1 MRKSKKILNK
11 KNKTIRNKTK
21 CIYTDEAKILT
32 FTNCTFGGKRILWRG
47 ITVYESHPPLVT
59 HSGSRTIVDPGGST
73 FFLEG
78 NPVAFE
84 GDSLQDGDKIAPL
97 AGNTSYGG

>member
-1 MRKSKKILNK
+1 MSGGIATELNLS
-11 KNKTIRNKTK
+11 TGDCGRPPTLPLGPM
-21 CIYTDEAKILT
+21 TSS
-32 FTNCTFGGKRILWRG
+32 NCTLGGNRILWRG
-47 ITVYESHPPLVT
+47 ITIYNDHPPLVT
-59 HSGSRTIVDPGGST
+59 HHGARGIVDPGGST

-84 GDSLQDGDKIAPL
+84 GDYLQDGDRIAPL